1 MKSLTAQGELF
12 VLELEFKVVFLPIAE
27 VDLTDIVL
35 YISHQLQN
43 PVSALHVMN
52 RIRDAIFER
61 SKAPESFQKFEP
73 AKSRTDIYYR
83 INVGKSYSVFYVV
96 KENVME
102 IRRVLYSARDLASLL
117 L

>member
-1 MKSLTAQGELF
+1 
-12 VLELEFKVVFLPIAE
+12 VLERKYKIVFLPIAE
-27 VDLTDIVL
+27 EDLTGIVL

-43 PVSALHVMN
+43 PTCAMHVIN

-61 SKAPESFQKFEP
+61 SMAPESFQKFNS
-73 AKSRTDIYYR
+73 AKNRSDTYYR

-96 KENVME
+96 KGKTME
-102 IRRVLYSARDLASLL
+102 IRRILYSARDIDSLL